1 MLTTPAA
8 EFAECAELRGV
19 TIGLEEEIF
28 ITEPTRPSLGA
39 LYVMARLLW
48 SNPRYYYT
56 YSATNF
62 ARGKEIRECLMSSV
76 EIATRPHATVDAL
89 LADLQARRAD
99 LARAARDAYLVP
111 VGHLFDLESPT
122 NTGGLHVHI
131 GVAPER
137 RLVVYNNL
145 AYFLPVLLRLSASSP
160 FAGGRYFGP
169 SYRIARSYAIGTL
182 RPDPFYRFQDIIL
195 SRRLGTIEIRAF
207 DPVWDLERLRWLL
220 QAVRAIASL
229 PEPRPLDLER
239 YTQLRQQA
247 AQVGYTPDLKRLY
260 VELRAVIELPEELL
274 EYTIADAL
282 AVHMR
287 QYGLQH
293 TYAALDHAYRV
304 GQWSIVAPR
313 PVKPSLARAVL
324 GIMGYYLPKL
334 PYIAYKAWREWH

>member
-1 MLTTPAA
+1 MASY
-8 EFAECAELRGV
+8 EV
-19 TIGLEEEIF
+19 TLGLEEEIF
-28 ITEPTRPSLGA
+28 ITEPMRPSLSA

-56 YSATNF
+56 HSATNF

-76 EIATRPHATVDAL
+76 EIATRPHTTIDAL

-99 LARAARDAYLVP
+99 LVRAAGDAYLVP

-137 RLVVYNNL
+137 RWVVYNNL

-169 SYRIARSYAIGTL
+169 SYRIARSYAIGAL

-220 QAVRAIASL
+220 RAVVAIALL
-229 PEPRPLDLER
+229 PDACPLDLER
-239 YTQLRQQA
+239 YAQLRQQA
-247 AQVGYTPDLKRLY
+247 AQVGYTPELRRLY
-260 VELRAVIELPEELL
+260 AELRALVELPEELL

-282 AVHMR
+282 TTHLR
-287 QYGLQH
+287 QHRLQS
-293 TYAALDHAYRV
+293 TYATIDHAYRT
-304 GQWSIVAPR
+304 GQWRTVAPR
-313 PVKPSLARAVL
+313 PVKPSPVRAVL
-324 GIMGYYLPKL
+324 GIAGYYLPKL
-334 PYIAYKAWREWH
+334 PYIAYKAWREWR